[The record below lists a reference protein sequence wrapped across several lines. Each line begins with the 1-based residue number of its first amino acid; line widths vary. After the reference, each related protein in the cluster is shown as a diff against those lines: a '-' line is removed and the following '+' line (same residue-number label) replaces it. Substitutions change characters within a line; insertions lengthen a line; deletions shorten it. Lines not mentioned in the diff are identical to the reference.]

1 MVEVFKTNVT
11 KGKTAQGLISQLI
24 TVLPSCR
31 MTFDLEDCDRIFRVE
46 SRANTIDIE
55 LIKFYFKKNGFVC
68 EVLNED

>member
-11 KGKTAQGLISQLI
+11 KSKIAHGLVRRLI
-24 TVLPSCR
+24 AVLPTYR

-55 LIKFYFKKNGFVC
+55 LIKFYFKKNGFDC